1 MYFCFKIKN
10 MSVIIVLV
18 ILSLVLAVG
27 FLLAFLW
34 SVKSGQLDDDKTP
47 AMRILFDD
55 HQPKSTKSI
64 K

>member
-1 MYFCFKIKN
+1 

-18 ILSLVLAVG
+18 VLSLVLAIG

-34 SVKSGQLDDDKTP
+34 SVKSGQLDDDQTP

-55 HQPKSTKSI
+55 VKVKSTKTN